1 METKAQ
7 KFWDKQAPRFDAT
20 ERRFEPV
27 SREILSKTK
36 TCLDAGDSLLDFGCA
51 TGIKTLELAGSVRQA
66 YGLDISGEMIRLAEE
81 RKTGQQAANVSFSQ
95 GTIDSGE
102 LEPASFDKVVAF
114 SVLHLLDDSDAAVRR
129 VHELLKPG
137 GLFISLTACF
147 REKKTLHG
155 RLGFLSFRLMKR
167 LGLAPL
173 HLNLFTVQDVE
184 QMMQRQGF
192 QIITSEK
199 VVHGITACFLV
210 AWKVEF

>member
-1 METKAQ
+1 METNAQ
-7 KFWDKQAPRFDAT
+7 KFWDRQAKRFDAT

-27 SREILSKTK
+27 YHDILAKTK
-36 TCLDAGDSLLDFGCA
+36 TYLDTGDRLLDLGCA

-66 YGLDISGEMIRLAEE
+66 HGLDISWEMIRLAQE
-81 RKTGQQAANVSFSQ
+81 RKTGRQVANVLFSQ
-95 GTIDSGE
+95 GTIHSEE
-102 LEPASFDKVVAF
+102 LDKASFDKVVAF
-114 SVLHLLDDSDAAVRR
+114 SVLHLLDDCDAAVRR

-155 RLGFLSFRLMKR
+155 RLGFLSFLLMKR

-173 HLNLFTVQDVE
+173 HLNLFTMQDVE
-184 QMMQRQGF
+184 QMMKRQGF

-210 AWKVEF
+210 ARKG